1 MNNESLVLDLLEWI
15 GAMPRMHAD
24 VMRAWRTSCPRLT
37 IWEDALD
44 AGYVTVR
51 MGNVRT
57 TAGGL
62 EFLSARRGISANRDN
77 AGVA

>member
-1 MNNESLVLDLLEWI
+1 MNNESLVLDLLEWLD
-15 GAMPRMHAD
+15 ASPRTYAD
-24 VMRAWRTSCPRLT
+24 VMRTWRTSCPRLT

-51 MGNVRT
+51 MGKVGA

-62 EFLSARRGISANRDN
+62 EFLSARRGISANRDHV
-77 AGVA
+77 GVA